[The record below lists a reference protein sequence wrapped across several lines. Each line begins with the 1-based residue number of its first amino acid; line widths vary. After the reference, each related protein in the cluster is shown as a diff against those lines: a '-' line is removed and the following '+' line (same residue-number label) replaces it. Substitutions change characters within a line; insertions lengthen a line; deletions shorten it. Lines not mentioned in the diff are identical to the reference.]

1 MSSDRS
7 TTTKWA
13 DTPFALLKIPGQ
25 PGAQTCE
32 NPGLLHIVAEMA
44 NAHNVLIRG
53 LNAFYNQAPF
63 VGIPSDVSD
72 LMLYIAAWA
81 DSVHHHHHLE
91 ETLFF
96 PDVEAA
102 AKEASL
108 TFDAQVN
115 VEQHHDFEPKMAD
128 MVEWV
133 KSVSDGKA
141 TYGSEQ
147 LKRMVDS
154 FAPILV
160 QHLHDDIG
168 TLMVLEKCDGEKLRK
183 AMNKVGETSAKTI
196 DPYLVAPLILG
207 CGDRGYPGNRDF
219 PPVPFFLPW
228 LNACWFERRHRGSW
242 RFNPSDHWGYPRP
255 LHFHSHDR

>member
-1 MSSDRS
+1 MTVVPGWSIPTQPSNMSTELASV
-7 TTTKWA
+7 TKWA

-32 NPGLLHIVAEMA
+32 NPGLLHVVAEMA

-63 VGIPSDVSD
+63 VHIPRDVSD

-81 DSVHHHHHLE
+81 DTVHHHHHLE

-102 AKEASL
+102 AKEASQV
-108 TFDAQVN
+108 FDVRVN
-115 VEQHHDFEPKMAD
+115 LEQHQDFDSKMAD

-141 TYGSEQ
+141 TYDSGQ
-147 LKRMVDS
+147 LRKMIDG
-154 FAPILV
+154 FAPTLV
-160 QHLHDDIG
+160 QHLHDEIN
-168 TLMVLEKCDGEKLRK
+168 TLLVLEKCDAGKLRK
-183 AMNKVGETSAKTI
+183 AIKRVGDESAKSI
-196 DPYLVAPLILG
+196 DPV
-207 CGDRGYPGNRDF
+207 R
-219 PPVPFFLPW
+219 
-228 LNACWFERRHRGSW
+228 
-242 RFNPSDHWGYPRP
+242 
-255 LHFHSHDR
+255 LHFCFPAHLWKIKETLADFILS

>member
-1 MSSDRS
+1 MNSEIS
-7 TTTKWA
+7 TTIKWA
-13 DTPFALLKIPGQ
+13 DTPFALLEIPGQ
-25 PGAQTCE
+25 SGAQTCE

-53 LNAFYNQAPF
+53 LNALYNQAPF
-63 VGIPSDVSD
+63 IRIPGDVSG

-102 AKEASL
+102 AKEAGL
-108 TFDAQVN
+108 AFDVQVN

-128 MVEWV
+128 M
-133 KSVSDGKA
+133 
-141 TYGSEQ
+141 

-154 FAPILV
+154 FASILV
-160 QHLHDDIG
+160 QHLHDEVG
-168 TLMVLEKCDGEKLRK
+168 TLMVLEKCDGDKLRA
-183 AMNKVGETSAKTI
+183 AMKKVGETSAKTI
-196 DPYLVAPLILG
+196 DPYIVAPLILG
-207 CGDRGYPGNRDF
+207 CGDRGYPGSRGC

-228 LNACWFERRHRGSW
+228 LNAYWFERKHSGSW

-255 LHFHSHDR
+255 LHFQPHDL